1 MMSKELL
8 SHSLLSSYR
17 DFLGSPSQNGELKKE
32 LMHLA
37 TNPEMFLPD
46 EIAAHLE
53 SFSFMEELSKRNK
66 LLCHIDGS
74 VTITY
79 PESVKRITGA
89 GAGYTIFSEE
99 ETLKKKR
106 LSLPVQ
112 YKDEEMTS
120 HIAEYLALLACLKE
134 LSLTA
139 VSPEKLDIEI
149 RTDSEVLYKQMSLF
163 SRTRNLRHQELK
175 NEAFEYIHLFH
186 SVTFFKIPRDK
197 NGIADSLAREAY
209 KE

>member
-46 EIAAHLE
+46 EIAVHLE
-53 SFSFMEELSKRNK
+53 SFSFMEELSKWNK

-79 PESVKRITGA
+79 PEGNKEIYTYDSMGNILVIHCSGGQNGVVVTGRE
-89 GAGYTIFSEE
+89 GF
-99 ETLKKKR
+99 
-106 LSLPVQ
+106 
-112 YKDEEMTS
+112 
-120 HIAEYLALLACLKE
+120 
-134 LSLTA
+134 A
-139 VSPEKLDIEI
+139 VAARPDLF
-149 RTDSEVLYKQMSLF
+149 TD
-163 SRTRNLRHQELK
+163 
-175 NEAFEYIHLFH
+175 
-186 SVTFFKIPRDK
+186 
-197 NGIADSLAREAY
+197 
-209 KE
+209 